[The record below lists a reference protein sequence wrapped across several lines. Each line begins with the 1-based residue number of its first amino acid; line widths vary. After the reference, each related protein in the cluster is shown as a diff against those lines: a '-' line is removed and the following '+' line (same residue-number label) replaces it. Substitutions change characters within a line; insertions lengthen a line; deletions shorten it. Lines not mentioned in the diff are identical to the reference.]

1 MTFPIELATLQIVVS
16 EQIFKNM
23 STYLVTGANRGIG
36 LEYCRQLKAQGD
48 RVIAVCRTP
57 SEELLQLGV
66 TVKAD
71 VDLTNPDAV
80 KQLAQDLQGETIDVL
95 INNAGI
101 LERVDLDQLDVDSI
115 RRQFEVNAI
124 APLRFTQ
131 ALLANLK
138 SGSKII
144 LMTSRMG
151 SIEDNTSGGSYGYR
165 MSKVALSMAGK
176 SLAIDLKP
184 RGIAV
189 GILHPG
195 LVKTRMINFREDGIS
210 PTVAVEGLLARIEAL
225 NLDNTGTFWHANG
238 EILPW

>member
-1 MTFPIELATLQIVVS
+1 
-16 EQIFKNM
+16 M

-124 APLRFTQ
+124 ARCVSP
-131 ALLANLK
+131 
-138 SGSKII
+138 
-144 LMTSRMG
+144 
-151 SIEDNTSGGSYGYR
+151 
-165 MSKVALSMAGK
+165 
-176 SLAIDLKP
+176 KP
-184 RGIAV
+184 
-189 GILHPG
+189 
-195 LVKTRMINFREDGIS
+195 F
-210 PTVAVEGLLARIEAL
+210 
-225 NLDNTGTFWHANG
+225 
-238 EILPW
+238 